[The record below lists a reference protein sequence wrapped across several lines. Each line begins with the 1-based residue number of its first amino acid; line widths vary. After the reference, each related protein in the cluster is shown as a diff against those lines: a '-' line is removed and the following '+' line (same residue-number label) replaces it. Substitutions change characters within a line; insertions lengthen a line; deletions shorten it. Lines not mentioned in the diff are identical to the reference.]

1 MNANKFLRK
10 NPEIAIN
17 SFRISDLE
25 NIVVTEYAPA
35 IFKQIRQNIISE
47 KDLYESFLPSDN
59 YAAMANF

>member
-59 YAAMANF
+59 YAAMTNF